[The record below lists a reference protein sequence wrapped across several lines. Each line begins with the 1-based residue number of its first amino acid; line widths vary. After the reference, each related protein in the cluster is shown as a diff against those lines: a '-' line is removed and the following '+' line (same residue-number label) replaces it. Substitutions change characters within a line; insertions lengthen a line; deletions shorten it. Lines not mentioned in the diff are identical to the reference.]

1 MQVLALQHA
10 AEGAGKIEQLA
21 STFGVDWVHLGAQ
34 IVSFSLVCAVLY
46 ALAYKP
52 IMRLLEARREQ
63 IATGLLNA
71 EKIRIELAA
80 LAAERRKVLLEAEAE
95 GKHLIED
102 ARAAAARVGT
112 QEIQKAAAAADELM
126 IRARQATERERA
138 QMIAELRH
146 EVGRL
151 VVQTTASV
159 TGKILTPTDH
169 QRLAEETA
177 HRLAS

>member
-10 AEGAGKIEQLA
+10 AAGTGKIEQIA
-21 STFGVDWVHLGAQ
+21 TTFGVDWVHLGAQ

-52 IMRLLEARREQ
+52 ILRLLEARRQQ
-63 IATGLLNA
+63 IATGLANA
-71 EKIRIELAA
+71 EKIRVELAA
-80 LAAERRKVLLEAEAE
+80 IAAERRNVLLKAEAD
-95 GKHLIED
+95 GKQLIEE
-102 ARAAAARVGT
+102 ARTAAARVGT
-112 QEIQKAAAAADELM
+112 LEIQKAVAAADELM
-126 IRARQATERERA
+126 IRAREATERERA
-138 QMIAELRH
+138 RMLAELRH

-159 TGKILTPTDH
+159 TGKILTATDH

-177 HRLAS
+177 HRLVS